1 MLILNVWIFMH
12 IIFIQNPFPF
22 FFIICKLFSFRILV
36 HFTLYLS
43 LSLSLSLSLWIRL
56 GFPLSFP
63 NHASCS
69 HYALCF
75 TNIICC
81 PACYICLTHKI
92 IWKTWRTK
100 QETSNK
106 YMCSCILKNYSNYK
120 NNNYEK
126 KFRVKTVKWDW
137 SSTGCVFSSVC
148 LCLYVL

>member
-1 MLILNVWIFMH
+1 MFGYLCI
-12 IIFIQNPFPF
+12 
-22 FFIICKLFSFRILV
+22 LFSFRILF
-36 HFTLYLS
+36 HFSLLYANYFHLEYLS
-43 LSLSLSLSLWIRL
+43 TLLYIYIYIYIWIRL